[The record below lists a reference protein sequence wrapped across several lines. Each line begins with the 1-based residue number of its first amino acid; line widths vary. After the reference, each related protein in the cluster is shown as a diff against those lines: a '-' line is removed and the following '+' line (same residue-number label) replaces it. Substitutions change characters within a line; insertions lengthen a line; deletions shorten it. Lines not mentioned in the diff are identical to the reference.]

1 MGINMRG
8 VALLLHF
15 LVPMFIERQ
24 LISCFLVLIYF
35 TYMQNSTDHKLNF
48 WHSVLW
54 IFFFSFFPFVV
65 CSFSFISI
73 FFYMFPLG
81 SEARRR
87 IHQSQGPEAGKIS
100 VFKGMLRIFLP
111 GLLIVSFYCLSN

>member
-1 MGINMRG
+1 MRG

-54 IFFFSFFPFVV
+54 IFFFFFPF
-65 CSFSFISI
+65 CCMLI
-73 FFYMFPLG
+73 FFHFYFLLYVSSGFRNPKKDPSATG
-81 SEARRR
+81 SRGWQN
-87 IHQSQGPEAGKIS
+87 IG
-100 VFKGMLRIFLP
+100 F
-111 GLLIVSFYCLSN
+111 